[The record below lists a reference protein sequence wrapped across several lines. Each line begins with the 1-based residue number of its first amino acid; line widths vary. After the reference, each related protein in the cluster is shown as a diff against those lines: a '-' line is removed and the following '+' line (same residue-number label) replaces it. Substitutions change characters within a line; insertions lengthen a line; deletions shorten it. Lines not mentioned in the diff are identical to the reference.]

1 MFAGHP
7 LDLIKVRL
15 QTQPDKYKGIMDVV
29 TKTVKADGPF
39 GLYRGMSAPLAGVT
53 PIFAV
58 NFWAYG
64 LGKRIIAGQRGH
76 GDPDKLSL
84 TDIGLA
90 GAFSALPT
98 TAIMAPGERIK
109 CILQTQTPVNGKAP
123 GALDVVKSLWKEG
136 GIRSVFRGS
145 AATLLRDGFGSFA
158 YFGAYEGI
166 KRSLSSADGKGPS
179 TPAVLTAGGVAG
191 MLNWVV
197 AIPFDT
203 VKSRM
208 QAAVGDSPAARRGLL
223 ATTRHVVE
231 TEGAAA
237 LYRGVGPAL
246 LRAFPANAA
255 CFWGYETAMSVMD
268 KFF

>member
-15 QTQPDKYKGIMDVV
+15 QAQPDKYSGIMDVAK
-29 TKTVKADGPF
+29 KTIKTDGAL

-64 LGKRIIAGQRGH
+64 LGKSFIAGQRGH
-76 GDPDKLSL
+76 GDPTRLSL
-84 TDIGLA
+84 LDIGMA

-109 CILQTQTPVNGKAP
+109 CIMQTQSPANGKQP
-123 GALDVVKSLWKEG
+123 GAIAVAKDLWREG
-136 GIRSVFRGS
+136 GLRSVFRGS
-145 AATLLRDGFGSFA
+145 VATLLRDGFGSFA

-166 KRSLSSADGKGPS
+166 KRAMSTDGSAPS
-179 TPAVLTAGGVAG
+179 TPAVLLAGGSAG
-191 MLNWVV
+191 MLNWLI

-208 QAAVGDSPAARRGLL
+208 QSAVGTGPAATRGLI
-223 ATTRHVVE
+223 ATARHVVE
-231 TEGAAA
+231 TEGAPA

-255 CFWGYETAMSVMD
+255 CFWGYETAMTVMNR
-268 KFF
+268 FF